1 MEAVVRTGGKQ
12 YLVKQ
17 GDKILIE
24 KTNQEVGAEIKFE
37 DILMISD
44 TKEIYSE
51 PDKLKSFQVSGK
63 ILSDDKGKKI
73 KVFKFRRRKN
83 SKTLNGHRQS
93 YQTVEIKSI
102 SKGKGKK

>member
-51 PDKLKSFQVSGK
+51 FKLPFYKVNLK
-63 ILSDDKGKKI
+63 KKKKI
-73 KVFKFRRRKN
+73 K
-83 SKTLNGHRQS
+83 
-93 YQTVEIKSI
+93 
-102 SKGKGKK
+102 KKKIL